1 MDYRKL
7 PRKKRSKIWS
17 IPTEELR
24 ETIKNSLSLN
34 IVLVKYNI
42 NPSSGSY
49 LALKTRLKQENI
61 DFSHIKLGS
70 NANRG
75 RKQKYKYVSSIEEIL
90 VINSSYSRTT
100 LKKRL
105 LDLGLLKNSCYE
117 CGIGPEWNDKKLSLQ
132 IDHINGQPND
142 NRLDN
147 LRMLCP
153 NCHSQTDT
161 YAGKSKKK

>member
-1 MDYRKL
+1 MDHRKL

-17 IPTEELR
+17 IPVEELR
-24 ETIKNSLSLN
+24 EIIKNSFSLN
-34 IVLVKYNI
+34 TVLVKYNI

-49 LALKTRLKQENI
+49 LALKTRLKQESI
-61 DFSHIKLGS
+61 DFSHIKLGLH
-70 NANRG
+70 ANCD
-75 RKQKYKYVSSIEEIL
+75 RKQKSKYVSTIEEIL
-90 VINSSYSRTT
+90 VVNSSYSRTT

-105 LDLGLLKNSCYE
+105 LDLGLLNNLCYE

-132 IDHINGQPND
+132 IDHINGQSDD

-161 YAGKSKKK
+161 YAGKAKKK